1 MDADVPQIQL
11 VYGGIAALLVVCYAR
26 GLARGDLQKSGTYAI
41 SAVVECPYNV
51 ALVQFVICPLFLG
64 VLYLI
69 ARDAGGGAFG
79 DVYTSVAV
87 AGVGVGFGVT
97 AGFECTEHPIVH
109 DVGTLVM
116 AVCSLAMLKRIEP
129 DFSDVVGWVGALAAG
144 YSCHFA
150 RGLDVPRTVLP
161 SHHAWSF
168 FHGLFQWV
176 LFYYTVVCTTP
187 RAT

>member
-1 MDADVPQIQL
+1 MAVTDANPDSFRRMDESTAEQWAHIGARTFENQGRVADRMIMLLESLGEISDGFITDQL
-11 VYGGIAALLVVCYAR
+11 THCLQTATMAEKAGADDEMIFGALM
-26 GLARGDLQKSGTYAI
+26 
-41 SAVVECPYNV
+41 
-51 ALVQFVICPLFLG
+51 
-64 VLYLI
+64 
-69 ARDAGGGAFG
+69 
-79 DVYTSVAV
+79 
-87 AGVGVGFGVT
+87 
-97 AGFECTEHPIVH
+97 H

-187 RAT
+187 RAK